1 MIIGISGKA
10 QSGKDTVGKL
20 LQKYFYENRERG
32 VILSE
37 WEIKKFAG
45 KLKKVASLMLGCQEY
60 AFENINYKSKNL
72 GNEWG
77 GMTVREFLQKLGT
90 EAVRNNLHTNAWV
103 NATFADY
110 ETTYPVH
117 DKEGALVIP
126 PTTKKWIIT
135 DVRFPNEAQAIKD
148 RGGVLIRVNRPG
160 IPVGEHPSEIA
171 LDDYTG
177 FDYVIGNDTD
187 LRNLELTVLILGAAI
202 KENHPEI

>member
-1 MIIGISGKA
+1 
-10 QSGKDTVGKL
+10 
-20 LQKYFYENRERG
+20 
-32 VILSE
+32 
-37 WEIKKFAG
+37 
-45 KLKKVASLMLGCQEY
+45 MLGCQEY
-60 AFENINYKSKNL
+60 SFENIDDKSRNL

-110 ETTYPVH
+110 ETTYPVY
-117 DKEGALVIP
+117 DKERALVIP

-171 LDDYTG
+171 LDDYYG
-177 FDYVIGNDTD
+177 WDFIVHNDKTLAD
-187 LRNLELTVLILGAAI
+187 LELTVLMLGAAI
-202 KENHPEI
+202 KEKHPEI